1 MTDAPPAALAIRY
14 DPALGLA
21 GLFRPLQAR
30 RQRPSYR
37 VTRHFNGFE
46 FEWVAPEAPGVPEQ
60 TLLLA
65 LMALAAPGLQRLAT
79 QPVSI
84 AGRQL
89 RTALA
94 AEGELFKG
102 DAASIHTS
110 LSELAKACGYADCGG
125 TNLEHVRQMLRRL
138 SEVTVW
144 IRTPDYEA
152 SSRLLSVVITRTGR
166 TRVAL
171 NARLALA
178 AWGEGQYVAVNMV
191 ERLALSTHTAMAL
204 HAYLSSVV
212 RLGRSHSFE
221 WTRLEKAVWGDN
233 ASGSTY
239 RSRKAKLQGALDEIT
254 RHCWTAAVQGRV
266 VSVARHSH
274 NKPTAKPQQGE
285 RRNPFQINGLRQ
297 V

>member
-1 MTDAPPAALAIRY
+1 MTEVVQAVRC

-30 RQRPSYR
+30 RQRGSYR
-37 VTRHFNGFE
+37 VKRHFNGFE
-46 FEWVAPEAPGVPEQ
+46 FEWVAPEATGVPEQ

-65 LMALAAPGLQRLAT
+65 LMALAAPGVQRLAM
-79 QPVSI
+79 QPVSA

-89 RTALA
+89 RAALA
-94 AEGELFKG
+94 AEGELFQG
-102 DAASIHTS
+102 DAASIHTN

-138 SEVTVW
+138 SQVTVW
-144 IRTPDYEA
+144 IRTSDYEA

-178 AWGEGQYVAVNMV
+178 AWGEGQYVAISMV
-191 ERLALSTHTAMAL
+191 ERLALSTHNAMAL
-204 HAYLSSVV
+204 HAYLSSVI
-212 RLGRSHSFE
+212 RMGRSHSFE

-239 RSRKAKLQGALDEIT
+239 RSRKAKLQAALDEIA
-254 RHCWTAAVQGRV
+254 RHSWTVAVQGRV
-266 VSVARHSH
+266 VGVARHSH
-274 NKPTAKPQQGE
+274 NKPTVKPQQGE
-285 RRNPFQINGLRQ
+285 R
-297 V
+297 

>member
-1 MTDAPPAALAIRY
+1 MTEVVQAVRY

-21 GLFRPLQAR
+21 GLFKPLQAR
-30 RQRPSYR
+30 RQRPAHR
-37 VTRHFNGFE
+37 VTQHFNGFD

-65 LMALAAPGLQRLAT
+65 LMALAGPGMQRLSM
-79 QPVSI
+79 QPVSA

-89 RTALA
+89 REALA
-94 AEGELFKG
+94 AEGELFHG
-102 DAASIHTS
+102 DAASIHTN

-178 AWGEGQYVAVNMV
+178 AWGEGQYVAISMA
-191 ERLALSTHTAMAL
+191 ERLALRTHTAMAL
-204 HAYLSSVV
+204 HAYLSAVI

-221 WTRLEKAVWGDN
+221 WARLERAVWGDN
-233 ASGSTY
+233 ASSSTY
-239 RSRKAKLQGALDEIT
+239 RSRKAKLQGALDEIAVQG
-254 RHCWTAAVQGRV
+254 WTVAVQGRV
-266 VSVARHSH
+266 VGVARQSRDKAPAKRQQRGRGNPMQIKGLSH
-274 NKPTAKPQQGE
+274 
-285 RRNPFQINGLRQ
+285 L
-297 V
+297 